1 MTFLSKSWVVMSQ
14 ARFEEWINERKI
26 SEVECLVADMSGT
39 ARGKILPPKKFLKG
53 IRSQGLRI
61 PEEVFTLTING
72 RFVSETNAVSDS
84 AIDIYMQPDIE
95 TIRFVPWYAE
105 PTAQVI
111 CDAFHL
117 DGEPVSIAP
126 RHVLRGVLQLYKDRG
141 WRPIVAPELEFYL
154 VKKNLDPDY
163 PLDAAV
169 GRSGRKEPGGQ
180 AYGIDAAND
189 FDPIVEDIYDFC
201 EGQELDVDT
210 LSHESGPAQLEINF
224 NHGDPLELA
233 DQVFLFKRTVRQ
245 AALKHDMYATF
256 MAKPHENEP
265 GSSMHIHQSVLDLK
279 SGKNVFAGRDG
290 KPSKLFL
297 NHIGGLQRYLA
308 GALPLF
314 APNVN
319 SYRRLVP
326 ESDAPTNVHWAIDNR
341 TVSLRVPASDPVNL
355 RIENRVPGADA
366 NPYLAFAASLAC
378 GYLGMIERIKPSDP
392 VEGSAYRYAQTLPI
406 SLDEALD
413 KLNYTKPL
421 KTVLG
426 EKFVEAY
433 RDVKYQEMQHFRKVI
448 SSWEREYLLLNV

>member
-1 MTFLSKSWVVMSQ
+1 MSH
-14 ARFEEWINERKI
+14 AKFEDFITSNRI

-53 IRSQGLRI
+53 QKSRGLRL
-61 PEEVFTLTING
+61 PEEVFMLTVNG
-72 RFVSETNAVSDS
+72 RYVQDTDTVSDA
-84 AIDIYMQPDIE
+84 AIDVYMEPDSD
-95 TIRFVPWYAE
+95 TSRMVPWYTE

-111 CDAFHL
+111 CDAYHL
-117 DGEPVSIAP
+117 NDDPVEIAP
-126 RHVLRGVLQLYKDRG
+126 RHVLKRVLQLYKDKG
-141 WRPIVAPELEFYL
+141 WRPVVAPELEFYL
-154 VKKNLDPDY
+154 VKRNPDSDY
-163 PLDAAV
+163 PLEAAV
-169 GRSGRKEPGGQ
+169 GRSGRKEAGGQ

-189 FDPIVEDIYDFC
+189 FDPIVEDIYDYC
-201 EGQELDVDT
+201 EAQELDVDT

-256 MAKPHENEP
+256 MAKPHANEP
-265 GSSMHIHQSVLDLK
+265 GSSMHIHQSVLDSR
-279 SGKNVFAGRDG
+279 SGKNIFADKDG
-290 KPSKLFL
+290 KPSKIFL

-308 GALPLF
+308 AALPLC

-341 TVSLRVPASDPVNL
+341 TVSLRVPASDAHNL
-355 RIENRVPGADA
+355 RVENRVPGADS

-378 GYLGMIERIKPSDP
+378 GYLGMTERIKPSEP
-392 VEGSAYRYAQTLPI
+392 VVGSAYRYAHTLPI
-406 SLDEALD
+406 NLEEGLD
-413 KLNYTKPL
+413 KLNYTKAL
-421 KTVLG
+421 KKVLG
-426 EKFVEAY
+426 EKFVRAY
-433 RDVKYQEMQHFRKVI
+433 QDVKFEEMQHFRRVI

>member
-1 MTFLSKSWVVMSQ
+1 MSQ
-14 ARFEEWINERKI
+14 AKFEEWISERKI

-53 IRSQGLRI
+53 NRTRGLRI

-72 RFVSETNAVSDS
+72 RYVSDTDAVSEAAV
-84 AIDIYMQPDIE
+84 DIYMQPDAE
-95 TIRFVPWYAE
+95 TIRFVPWYKE

-111 CDAFHL
+111 CDAYHL
-117 DGEPVSIAP
+117 NDDPVEIAP
-126 RHVLRGVLQLYKDRG
+126 RHVLKRVLQHYKDKG
-141 WRPIVAPELEFYL
+141 WRPVVAPELEFYL
-154 VKKNLDPDY
+154 VKRNLDPDY

-201 EGQELDVDT
+201 EAQELDVDT

-256 MAKPHENEP
+256 MAKPHQDEP
-265 GSSMHIHQSVLDLK
+265 GSSMHIHQSVMDMK
-279 SGKNVFAGRDG
+279 TGKNIFADRDG
-290 KPSKLFL
+290 KPSKIFL
-297 NHIGGLQRYLA
+297 NHIGGLQRYMA
-308 GALPLF
+308 AALPLC

-326 ESDAPTNVHWAIDNR
+326 DSDAPTNVHWAIDNR
-341 TVSLRVPASDPVNL
+341 TVSLRVPASDGANL
-355 RIENRVPGADA
+355 RVENRVSGADA

-378 GYLGMIERIKPSDP
+378 GFLGMTERIKPTDP
-392 VEGSAYRYAQTLPI
+392 VQGSAYRYAHTLPI

-413 KLNYTKPL
+413 KLNYTKSL
-421 KTVLG
+421 KMLLG
-426 EKFVEAY
+426 EKFVQAY
-433 RDVKYQEMQHFRKVI
+433 QDVKFEEMQHYRRVI

>member
-1 MTFLSKSWVVMSQ
+1 MSQ
-14 ARFEEWINERKI
+14 AKFEDFLATNKI

-53 IRSQGLRI
+53 NESSGLRV

-72 RFVSETNAVSDS
+72 RFVSDTDAVSDS
-84 AIDIYMQPDIE
+84 AIDIYMRPDVD
-95 TIRFVPWYAE
+95 TIRMVPWYTE

-117 DGEPVSIAP
+117 NDEPVTISP
-126 RHVLRGVLQLYKDRG
+126 RSVLKRVLQLYKDKG
-141 WRPIVAPELEFYL
+141 WKPIVAPELEFYL

-163 PLDAAV
+163 PLDPAV
-169 GRSGRKEPGGQ
+169 GRSGRKESGGQ

-189 FDPIVEDIYDFC
+189 FDPIVEDIYDWC
-201 EGQELDVDT
+201 EAQELDVDT
-210 LSHESGPAQLEINF
+210 LSHEAGPAQLEINF

-245 AALKHDMYATF
+245 AALKHDVYATF

-265 GSSMHIHQSVLDLK
+265 GSSMHIHQSVLDAK
-279 SGKNVFAGRDG
+279 TGSNVFAGRDG

-297 NHIGGLQRYLA
+297 NHIGGLQRYMA
-308 GALPLF
+308 ASLPLL

-341 TVSLRVPASDPVNL
+341 TVSLRVPSSDPANL
-355 RIENRVPGADA
+355 RVENRVAGADS

-378 GYLGMIERIKPSDP
+378 GYLGMIEKTKPTDP
-392 VEGSAYRYAQTLPI
+392 VTGSAYRYAHTLPI

-413 KLNYTKPL
+413 KLSYTKVL
-421 KTVLG
+421 RQILG
-426 EKFVEAY
+426 EKFCEAY
-433 RDVKYQEMQHFRKVI
+433 NDVKYQEMQHFRRTI
-448 SSWEREYLLLNV
+448 SSWEREFLLLNV

>member
-1 MTFLSKSWVVMSQ
+1 MSQ
-14 ARFEEWINERKI
+14 SRFEEWINTNKI

-39 ARGKILPPKKFLKG
+39 ARGKILPPKKFLSG
-53 IRSQGLRI
+53 NRSRGLRI

-72 RFVSETNAVSDS
+72 RFVSDTRAVSDS
-84 AIDIYMQPDIE
+84 AIDIYMQPDVD
-95 TIRFVPWYAE
+95 TIRFVPWYQE

-117 DGEPVSIAP
+117 NDDPVDISP
-126 RHVLRGVLQLYKDRG
+126 RHVLKRVLQLYKDKG
-141 WRPIVAPELEFYL
+141 WRPVVAPELEFYL
-154 VKKNLDPDY
+154 VKRNPDADY
-163 PLDAAV
+163 PLEAAI
-169 GRSGRKEPGGQ
+169 GRSGRREPGGQ

-189 FDPIVEDIYDFC
+189 FDPIVEDIYDYC
-201 EGQELDVDT
+201 EAQELDVDT

-224 NHGDPLELA
+224 NHGDPLDLA

-265 GSSMHIHQSVLDLK
+265 GSSMHIHQSVMDAK
-279 SGKNVFAGRDG
+279 TGKNIFAGRDG
-290 KPSKLFL
+290 KPSKIFL

-308 GALPLF
+308 AALPLM

-341 TVSLRVPASDPVNL
+341 TVSLRVPSSDPANL
-355 RIENRVPGADA
+355 RVENRVPGADS

-378 GYLGMIERIKPSDP
+378 GYLGMMERSKPSEP
-392 VEGSAYRYAQTLPI
+392 VQGSAYRYAHTLPI

-421 KTVLG
+421 KAVLG
-426 EKFVEAY
+426 ERFVEAY
-433 RDVKYQEMQHFRKVI
+433 GDVKYQEMQHFRRTI

>member
-1 MTFLSKSWVVMSQ
+1 MVFFHNKWFIMSQ
-14 ARFEEWINERKI
+14 ARFEEWIGEHKI

-53 IRSQGLRI
+53 HRSRGLRI

-84 AIDIYMQPDIE
+84 AIDIYMEPDIE

-117 DGEPVSIAP
+117 NDDPVDIAP
-126 RHVLRGVLQLYKDRG
+126 RHVLRRVLQLYKDKG
-141 WRPIVAPELEFYL
+141 WRPIIAPELEFYL

-201 EGQELDVDT
+201 EAQELDVDT

-279 SGKNVFAGRDG
+279 SGKNVFASRDG

-308 GALPLF
+308 AALPLF

-341 TVSLRVPASDPVNL
+341 TVSLRVPASDPANL
-355 RIENRVPGADA
+355 RVENRVPGADS

-378 GYLGMIERIKPSDP
+378 GYLGMTERIKPSDP

-413 KLNYTKPL
+413 KLNYTRPL
-421 KTVLG
+421 KTALG

-433 RDVKYQEMQHFRKVI
+433 RDVKYQEMQHYRKVI

>member
-1 MTFLSKSWVVMSQ
+1 MANTK
-14 ARFEEWINERKI
+14 FEEFITSKRITEI
-26 SEVECLVADMSGT
+26 ECLVADMSGT

-53 IRSQGLRI
+53 QKTRGLRI
-61 PEEVFTLTING
+61 PEEIFTLTING
-72 RFVSETNAVSDS
+72 RYVQETEAVSDS
-84 AIDIYMQPDIE
+84 AIDVYMDPDFDTTRI
-95 TIRFVPWYAE
+95 VPWYQE
-105 PTAQVI
+105 PTGQVI
-111 CDAFHL
+111 CDAYHL
-117 DGEPVSIAP
+117 NDEPVEIAP
-126 RHVLRGVLQLYKDRG
+126 RHVLKRVLALYKEKG
-141 WRPIVAPELEFYL
+141 WRPVVAPELEFYL

-163 PLDAAV
+163 PLEAAV

-189 FDPIVEDIYDFC
+189 FDPVVEDIYDYC
-201 EGQELDVDT
+201 EAQELDVDT

-265 GSSMHIHQSVLDLK
+265 GSAMHIHQSVMDVK
-279 SGKNVFAGRDG
+279 TGKNIFAGRDG

-297 NHIGGLQRYLA
+297 NHIGGLQRYMA
-308 GALPLF
+308 AALPLM

-341 TVSLRVPASDPVNL
+341 TVSLRVPSSDASNM

-366 NPYLAFAASLAC
+366 NPYLVMAATLAC
-378 GYLGMIERIKPSDP
+378 GYLGMVERIKPSDP
-392 VEGSAYRYAQTLPI
+392 VTGSAYRYAHTLPI
-406 SLDEALD
+406 NLDEALD
-413 KLNYTKPL
+413 KLNYTKSL
-421 KTVLG
+421 KKILG
-426 EKFVEAY
+426 EKFVEAFQ
-433 RDVKYQEMQHFRKVI
+433 DVKFEEMQHYRRVI
-448 SSWEREYLLLNV
+448 SSWEREFLLLNV

>member
-1 MTFLSKSWVVMSQ
+1 MSQ
-14 ARFEEWINERKI
+14 ARFEEWLGEHKI
-26 SEVECLVADMSGT
+26 SEVECLVADMNGT

-53 IRSQGLRI
+53 NRSRGLRV

-72 RFVSETNAVSDS
+72 RYTQETKAVSDS
-84 AIDIYMQPDIE
+84 AIDIYLQPDVD
-95 TIRFVPWYAE
+95 TIRYVPWYRE

-111 CDAFHL
+111 CDAYHL
-117 DGEPVSIAP
+117 DDRPVDISP
-126 RHVLRGVLQLYKDRG
+126 RHVLRRILDAYKERG
-141 WRPIVAPELEFYL
+141 WRPVVAPELEFYL

-189 FDPIVEDIYDFC
+189 FDPIVEDIYDYC
-201 EGQELDVDT
+201 EAQELDVDT

-265 GSSMHIHQSVLDLK
+265 GSSMHIHQSVLDAK
-279 SGKNVFAGRDG
+279 TGKNVFAGRDG
-290 KPSKLFL
+290 KPSKAFL
-297 NHIGGLQRYLA
+297 NHIGGLQKYMA
-308 GALPLF
+308 GALALC

-341 TVSLRVPASDPVNL
+341 TVSLRVPSSDPANL
-355 RIENRVPGADA
+355 RVENRVPGADA

-378 GYLGMIERIKPSDP
+378 GYLGMIEGLKPTEP
-392 VEGSAYRYAQTLPI
+392 ITGSAYDLPFSLPMTLA
-406 SLDEALD
+406 DALA
-413 KLNYTKPL
+413 LLRGCKPL
-421 KTVLG
+421 VELFG
-426 EKFVEAY
+426 DRFVAAY
-433 RDVKYQEMQHFRKVI
+433 GAVKENEYETFSRVI
-448 SSWEREYLLLNV
+448 SSWEREHLLLNV

>member
-1 MTFLSKSWVVMSQ
+1 MSHPK
-14 ARFEEWINERKI
+14 FEEYITGNRI

-53 IRSQGLRI
+53 QRNRGLRI
-61 PEEVFTLTING
+61 PEEIFTLTING
-72 RFVSETNAVSDS
+72 RYVQDTQAVSDS
-84 AIDIYMQPDIE
+84 AIDVYMEPDVD
-95 TIRFVPWYAE
+95 TVRMVPWYTE

-111 CDAFHL
+111 CDVFHL
-117 DGEPVSIAP
+117 NDEPVSISP
-126 RHVLRGVLQLYKDRG
+126 RHVLRRVLQLYKDKG
-141 WRPIVAPELEFYL
+141 WRPVVAPELEFYL
-154 VKKNLDPDY
+154 VKRNPDADY
-163 PLDAAV
+163 PLEAAV

-189 FDPIVEDIYDFC
+189 FDPIVEDIYDYC
-201 EGQELDVDT
+201 EAQELDVDT

-256 MAKPHENEP
+256 MAKPHANEP
-265 GSSMHIHQSVLDLK
+265 GSSMHIHQSVLDYRTGK
-279 SGKNVFAGRDG
+279 NIFSGKDG
-290 KPSKLFL
+290 KPSKYFL

-308 GALPLF
+308 AALPLC

-326 ESDAPTNVHWAIDNR
+326 DSDAPTNVHWGVDNR
-341 TVSLRVPASDPVNL
+341 TVSLRVPSSDPANL
-355 RIENRVPGADA
+355 RLENRVPGADA

-392 VEGSAYRYAQTLPI
+392 VEGSAYRYAHTLPI
-406 SLDEALD
+406 NLDEALD
-413 KLNYTKPL
+413 KLNYTKAL
-421 KTVLG
+421 KQVLG

-433 RDVKYQEMQHFRKVI
+433 QDVKFEEMQHFRRVI

>member
-1 MTFLSKSWVVMSQ
+1 MSQ
-14 ARFEEWINERKI
+14 SRFEEWIGQNKI

-39 ARGKILPPKKFLKG
+39 ARGKILPPKKFLQGNKS
-53 IRSQGLRI
+53 RGLRI

-72 RFVSETNAVSDS
+72 RYTTDTKAVSDS
-84 AIDIYMQPDIE
+84 AIDIYMQGDPD
-95 TIRFVPWYAE
+95 TIRFVPWYTE

-117 DGEPVSIAP
+117 SGEPVAISP
-126 RHVLRGVLQLYKDRG
+126 RHVLKRVLQLYKDKG
-141 WRPIVAPELEFYL
+141 WKPIIAPELEFYL

-201 EGQELDVDT
+201 EVQELDVDT

-279 SGKNVFAGRDG
+279 TGKNVFAGKNGTHSR
-290 KPSKLFL
+290 LFL

-308 GALPLF
+308 AALPLM

-341 TVSLRVPASDPVNL
+341 TVSLRVPSSDPMNL
-355 RIENRVPGADA
+355 RVENRVPGADA
-366 NPYLAFAASLAC
+366 NPYLVFAASLAC

-392 VEGSAYRYAQTLPI
+392 VEGSAYRYAHTLPI

-413 KLNYTKPL
+413 KLNYTKPI
-421 KTVLG
+421 KAVLG
-426 EKFVEAY
+426 DLFVEAY
-433 RDVKYQEMQHFRKVI
+433 NDVKLQEMQHYRKVI

>member
-1 MTFLSKSWVVMSQ
+1 MSQ
-14 ARFEEWINERKI
+14 ARFEEWINENKI

-53 IRSQGLRI
+53 TRSRGLRV

-84 AIDIYMQPDIE
+84 AIDIYMEPDVD
-95 TIRFVPWYAE
+95 TIRFVPWYTE

-117 DGEPVSIAP
+117 NDEPVDISP
-126 RHVLRGVLQLYKDRG
+126 RHVLKRVLQLYKDKG
-141 WRPIVAPELEFYL
+141 WKPIVAPELEFYL

-201 EGQELDVDT
+201 EAQELDVDT

-265 GSSMHIHQSVLDLK
+265 GSSMHIHQSVLNLK
-279 SGKNVFAGRDG
+279 TGKNVFAGKDG

-308 GALPLF
+308 AALPLF

-341 TVSLRVPASDPVNL
+341 TVSLRVPSSDSANL
-355 RIENRVPGADA
+355 RVENRVPGADS

-378 GYLGMIERIKPSDP
+378 GYLGMTERIKPTDP
-392 VEGSAYRYAQTLPI
+392 VQGSAYRYAHTLPI
-406 SLDEALD
+406 SLDDALD

-421 KTVLG
+421 KLVLG

-433 RDVKYQEMQHFRKVI
+433 NDVKLQEMQHYRKVI

>member
-1 MTFLSKSWVVMSQ
+1 MQGVMSQ
-14 ARFEEWINERKI
+14 TRFEDFISENKI

-39 ARGKILPPKKFLKG
+39 ARGKILSPKKFLKG
-53 IRSQGLRI
+53 NKSKGLRV

-72 RFVSETNAVSDS
+72 RFVSDTDAVSDS
-84 AIDIYMQPDIE
+84 AIDIYMQPDVD
-95 TIRFVPWYAE
+95 TIRFVPWYSE

-111 CDAFHL
+111 CDAYHL
-117 DGEPVSIAP
+117 NDEPVTISP
-126 RHVLRGVLQLYKDRG
+126 RHVLKRVLQLYKDKG
-141 WRPIVAPELEFYL
+141 WKPIVAPELEFYL
-154 VKKNLDPDY
+154 VKKNIDPDY
-163 PLDAAV
+163 PLEAAV
-169 GRSGRKEPGGQ
+169 GRSGRKESGGQ

-189 FDPIVEDIYDFC
+189 FDPIVEDIYDWC
-201 EGQELDVDT
+201 EAQELDVDT
-210 LSHESGPAQLEINF
+210 LSHEAGPAQLEINF

-245 AALKHDMYATF
+245 AALKHDVYATF

-279 SGKNVFAGRDG
+279 TGRSVFAGRDG

-297 NHIGGLQRYLA
+297 HHIGGLQRYLA
-308 GALPLF
+308 AALPLL

-341 TVSLRVPASDPVNL
+341 TVSLRVPSSDAANL
-355 RIENRVPGADA
+355 RVENRVAGADS

-378 GYLGMIERIKPSDP
+378 GYLGMVERTKASEP
-392 VEGSAYRYAQTLPI
+392 VTGSAYRYAHTLPI

-413 KLNYTKPL
+413 KLSYTKPL
-421 KTVLG
+421 KQVLG
-426 EKFVEAY
+426 EQFVEAY
-433 RDVKYQEMQHFRKVI
+433 GDVKYQEMQHYRRVI

>member
-1 MTFLSKSWVVMSQ
+1 MSQ
-14 ARFEEWINERKI
+14 SKFETYLSDNKI

-53 IRSQGLRI
+53 NESKGLRV

-72 RFVSETNAVSDS
+72 RFVSDTDAVSDS
-84 AIDIYMQPDIE
+84 AIDIYMRPDPD
-95 TIRFVPWYAE
+95 TIRMVPWYSE

-117 DGEPVSIAP
+117 NDEPVTISP
-126 RHVLRGVLQLYKDRG
+126 RSVLKRVLQLYKDKG
-141 WRPIVAPELEFYL
+141 WKPIVAPELEFYL

-163 PLDAAV
+163 PLDPAV
-169 GRSGRKEPGGQ
+169 GRSGRKESGGQ

-189 FDPIVEDIYDFC
+189 FDPIVEDIYDWC
-201 EGQELDVDT
+201 EAQELDVDT
-210 LSHESGPAQLEINF
+210 LSHEAGPAQLEINF

-245 AALKHDMYATF
+245 AALKHDVYATF

-265 GSSMHIHQSVLDLK
+265 GSSMHIHQSVLDAK
-279 SGKNVFAGRDG
+279 TGRTVFAGRDG
-290 KPSKLFL
+290 SHSKLFL
-297 NHIGGLQRYLA
+297 NHIGGLQRYMA
-308 GALPLF
+308 AALPLL

-341 TVSLRVPASDPVNL
+341 TVSLRVPSSDPSNL
-355 RIENRVPGADA
+355 RVENRVAGADS

-378 GYLGMIERIKPSDP
+378 GYLGMIEKTKPTEP
-392 VEGSAYRYAQTLPI
+392 VTGSAYRYAHTLPI
-406 SLDEALD
+406 SLDDALD
-413 KLNYTKPL
+413 KLSYTKVL
-421 KTVLG
+421 RQILG
-426 EKFVEAY
+426 EQFCEAY
-433 RDVKYQEMQHFRKVI
+433 NDVKYQEMQHFRRTI

>member
-1 MTFLSKSWVVMSQ
+1 
-14 ARFEEWINERKI
+14 
-26 SEVECLVADMSGT
+26 
-39 ARGKILPPKKFLKG
+39 LPPKKFLKG
-53 IRSQGLRI
+53 QRSRGLRI

-72 RFVSETNAVSDS
+72 RYVQDTNAVSDS
-84 AIDIYMQPDIE
+84 AVDVYLEPDADSS
-95 TIRFVPWYAE
+95 RMVPWYQE

-117 DGEPVSIAP
+117 NDDPVEIAP
-126 RHVLRGVLQLYKDRG
+126 RHVLRRVLQLYKDKG
-141 WRPIVAPELEFYL
+141 WRPVIAPELEFYL
-154 VKKNLDPDY
+154 VKRNLDPDY
-163 PLDAAV
+163 PLESAV

-189 FDPIVEDIYDFC
+189 FDPIVEDIYDYC
-201 EGQELDVDT
+201 EAQELDVDT

-224 NHGDPLELA
+224 NHGDPMDLA

-256 MAKPHENEP
+256 MAKPHANEP
-265 GSSMHIHQSVLDLK
+265 GSSMHIHQSVLDMRT
-279 SGKNVFAGRDG
+279 GKNIFAAKDG
-290 KPSKLFL
+290 KPSKFFL

-308 GALPLF
+308 AALPLL

-326 ESDAPTNVHWAIDNR
+326 DSDAPTNVHWAIDNR
-341 TVSLRVPASDPVNL
+341 TVSLRVPSSDATNL
-355 RIENRVPGADA
+355 RVENRVPGADA

-378 GYLGMIERIKPSDP
+378 GYLGMTERIKPSDP
-392 VEGSAYRYAQTLPI
+392 VQGSAYRYAHTLPI
-406 SLDEALD
+406 NLEEALD
-413 KLNYTKPL
+413 KLNYTKSF
-421 KTVLG
+421 KQVLG

-433 RDVKYQEMQHFRKVI
+433 QDVKFEEMQHFRRVI

>member
-1 MTFLSKSWVVMSQ
+1 MSQ
-14 ARFEEWINERKI
+14 VKFEEYITSNRI

-39 ARGKILPPKKFLKG
+39 ARGKILPPKKFLSGHK
-53 IRSQGLRI
+53 SKGLRV

-72 RFVSETNAVSDS
+72 RFVSDTNAVSDS
-84 AIDIYMQPDIE
+84 AIDIYMQPDVD
-95 TIRFVPWYAE
+95 TIRSVPWYTE

-117 DGEPVSIAP
+117 DHKPVVISP
-126 RHVLRGVLQLYKDRG
+126 RHVLRRVLQLYKDKG
-141 WRPIVAPELEFYL
+141 WKPIVAPELEFYL
-154 VKKNLDPDY
+154 VKKSADPDY
-163 PLDAAV
+163 PLEAAI
-169 GRSGRKEPGGQ
+169 GRSGRKESGGQ

-189 FDPIVEDIYDFC
+189 FDPIVEDIYDWC
-201 EGQELDVDT
+201 EAQELDVDT
-210 LSHESGPAQLEINF
+210 LSHEAGPAQLEINF

-245 AALKHDMYATF
+245 AALKHDVYATF

-265 GSSMHIHQSVLDLK
+265 GSSMHIHQSVIDIK
-279 SGKNVFAGRDG
+279 TGKNIFTGNDG
-290 KPSKLFL
+290 QQTKLFL

-308 GALPLF
+308 AALPLL

-326 ESDAPTNVHWAIDNR
+326 ESDAPTNVHWAVDNR
-341 TVSLRVPASDPVNL
+341 TVSLRVPASDPANL
-355 RIENRVPGADA
+355 RIENRVGGADS

-378 GYLGMIERIKPSDP
+378 GYLGMVEKIKPSEP
-392 VEGSAYRYAQTLPI
+392 VTGSAYRYAHTLPI

-421 KTVLG
+421 KQVLG
-426 EKFVEAY
+426 EQFVQAY
-433 RDVKYQEMQHFRKVI
+433 QDVKYQEMQHYRRVI
-448 SSWEREYLLLNV
+448 SSWEREFLLLNV

>member
-1 MTFLSKSWVVMSQ
+1 MSQ

-53 IRSQGLRI
+53 HRSQGLRI

-117 DGEPVSIAP
+117 NDEPVEIAP
-126 RHVLRGVLQLYKDRG
+126 RHVLRRVLQLYKDKG

-189 FDPIVEDIYDFC
+189 FDPVVEDMTI
-201 EGQELDVDT
+201 
-210 LSHESGPAQLEINF
+210 SARP
-224 NHGDPLELA
+224 
-233 DQVFLFKRTVRQ
+233 R
-245 AALKHDMYATF
+245 
-256 MAKPHENEP
+256 
-265 GSSMHIHQSVLDLK
+265 
-279 SGKNVFAGRDG
+279 
-290 KPSKLFL
+290 
-297 NHIGGLQRYLA
+297 
-308 GALPLF
+308 
-314 APNVN
+314 N
-319 SYRRLVP
+319 STSIR
-326 ESDAPTNVHWAIDNR
+326 
-341 TVSLRVPASDPVNL
+341 
-355 RIENRVPGADA
+355 
-366 NPYLAFAASLAC
+366 
-378 GYLGMIERIKPSDP
+378 
-392 VEGSAYRYAQTLPI
+392 
-406 SLDEALD
+406 
-413 KLNYTKPL
+413 
-421 KTVLG
+421 
-426 EKFVEAY
+426 
-433 RDVKYQEMQHFRKVI
+433 
-448 SSWEREYLLLNV
+448 

>member
-1 MTFLSKSWVVMSQ
+1 MSQ
-14 ARFEEWINERKI
+14 ARFEEWIGERKI

-53 IRSQGLRI
+53 HRSRGLRI

-84 AIDIYMQPDIE
+84 AIDIYMEPDIE

-117 DGEPVSIAP
+117 NDEPVDIAP
-126 RHVLRGVLQLYKDRG
+126 RHVLRRVLQLYKDRG
-141 WRPIVAPELEFYL
+141 WRPIIAPELEFYL

-189 FDPIVEDIYDFC
+189 FDPIVEDIYDYC
-201 EGQELDVDT
+201 EAQELDVDT

-265 GSSMHIHQSVLDLK
+265 GSSMHIHQSVMDLK

-308 GALPLF
+308 AALPLF

-341 TVSLRVPASDPVNL
+341 TVSLRVPASDPANL
-355 RIENRVPGADA
+355 RLENRVPGADA

-421 KTVLG
+421 KTALG

-433 RDVKYQEMQHFRKVI
+433 RDVKYQEMQHYRKVI

>member
-1 MTFLSKSWVVMSQ
+1 MSHPK
-14 ARFEEWINERKI
+14 FEEYVTANRI

-53 IRSQGLRI
+53 QRNRGLRI
-61 PEEVFTLTING
+61 PEEIFTLTING
-72 RFVSETNAVSDS
+72 RYVQDTEAVSDS
-84 AIDIYMQPDIE
+84 AIDIYMEPDVD
-95 TIRFVPWYAE
+95 TVRMVPWYTE

-117 DGEPVSIAP
+117 NDDPVLISP
-126 RHVLRGVLQLYKDRG
+126 RHVLKRVLQLYKDKG
-141 WRPIVAPELEFYL
+141 WRPIIAPELEFYL
-154 VKKNLDPDY
+154 VKRNPDSDY
-163 PLDAAV
+163 PLEAAV

-189 FDPIVEDIYDFC
+189 FDPIVEDIYDYC
-201 EGQELDVDT
+201 EVQELDVDT

-256 MAKPHENEP
+256 MAKPHANEP
-265 GSSMHIHQSVLDLK
+265 GSSMHIHQSVLDAR
-279 SGKNVFAGRDG
+279 SGRNIFAGKDG

-308 GALPLF
+308 AALPLC

-319 SYRRLVP
+319 SFRRLVP
-326 ESDAPTNVHWAIDNR
+326 ESDAPTNVHWGIDNR
-341 TVSLRVPASDPVNL
+341 TVSLRVPSSDASNL
-355 RIENRVPGADA
+355 RVENRVPGADA

-378 GYLGMIERIKPSDP
+378 GYLGMTEKIKPSEP
-392 VEGSAYRYAQTLPI
+392 VVGSAYRYAHTLPI
-406 SLDEALD
+406 NLEEALD

-421 KTVLG
+421 KQVLG

-433 RDVKYQEMQHFRKVI
+433 QDVKYEEMQHFRRVI

>member
-1 MTFLSKSWVVMSQ
+1 MNQAKFEDYLESK
-14 ARFEEWINERKI
+14 KI

-53 IRSQGLRI
+53 NKSKGLRV

-72 RFVSETNAVSDS
+72 RFVSDTEAVSDS
-84 AIDIYMQPDIE
+84 AIDIYMQPDVD
-95 TIRFVPWYAE
+95 TIRIVPWYTE

-117 DGEPVSIAP
+117 NDDPVTISP
-126 RHVLRGVLQLYKDRG
+126 RSVLRRVLELYKDKG
-141 WRPIVAPELEFYL
+141 WRPVIAPELEFYL
-154 VKKNLDPDY
+154 VKKNIDPDY

-169 GRSGRKEPGGQ
+169 GRSGRKESGGQ

-189 FDPIVEDIYDFC
+189 FDPIVEDIYDWC
-201 EGQELDVDT
+201 EAQELDVDT
-210 LSHESGPAQLEINF
+210 LSHEAGPAQLEINF

-245 AALKHDMYATF
+245 AALKHDVYATF

-265 GSSMHIHQSVLDLK
+265 GSSMHIHQSVVDAK
-279 SGKNVFAGRDG
+279 TGRSIFAGKDG

-297 NHIGGLQRYLA
+297 NHIGGMQRYMA
-308 GALPLF
+308 ATLPLL

-341 TVSLRVPASDPVNL
+341 TVSLRVPSSDPANL
-355 RIENRVPGADA
+355 RVENRVAGADA
-366 NPYLAFAASLAC
+366 NPYLAFAASLAA
-378 GYLGMIERIKPSDP
+378 GYLGMVEKVKPSDP
-392 VEGSAYRYAQTLPI
+392 VTGSAYRYAHTLPI

-413 KLNYTKPL
+413 KLSYTKTL
-421 KTVLG
+421 RQTLG
-426 EKFVEAY
+426 EQFCEAY
-433 RDVKYQEMQHFRKVI
+433 IDVKFSEMQHFRRTI
-448 SSWEREYLLLNV
+448 SSWEREFLLLNV

>member
-1 MTFLSKSWVVMSQ
+1 MTFSSKSWVIMSQ

-279 SGKNVFAGRDG
+279 TGKNVFAGRDG

-341 TVSLRVPASDPVNL
+341 TVSLRVPASEPANL
-355 RIENRVPGADA
+355 RVENRVPGADA

-392 VEGSAYRYAQTLPI
+392 VQGSAYRYAQTLPI

-421 KTVLG
+421 KTALG

>member
-1 MTFLSKSWVVMSQ
+1 MSQ
-14 ARFEEWINERKI
+14 SKFEDYLAENKI

-53 IRSQGLRI
+53 NESKGLRV

-72 RFVSETNAVSDS
+72 RFVSDTDAVSDS
-84 AIDIYMQPDIE
+84 AIDIYMRPDAD
-95 TIRFVPWYAE
+95 TIRMVPWYSE

-117 DGEPVSIAP
+117 NDEPVTISP
-126 RHVLRGVLQLYKDRG
+126 RSVLKRVLELYKEKG
-141 WRPIVAPELEFYL
+141 WKPIVAPELEFYL
-154 VKKNLDPDY
+154 VKKNIDPDY
-163 PLDAAV
+163 PLDPAV
-169 GRSGRKEPGGQ
+169 GRSGRKESGGQ

-189 FDPIVEDIYDFC
+189 FDPIVEDIYDWC
-201 EGQELDVDT
+201 EAQELDVDT
-210 LSHESGPAQLEINF
+210 LSHEAGPAQLEINF

-245 AALKHDMYATF
+245 AALKHDVYATF

-265 GSSMHIHQSVLDLK
+265 GSSMHIHQSVLDAK
-279 SGKNVFAGRDG
+279 TGSNVFAGRDG

-297 NHIGGLQRYLA
+297 NHIGGLQRYMA
-308 GALPLF
+308 ASLPLL

-341 TVSLRVPASDPVNL
+341 TVSLRVPSSDSANL
-355 RIENRVPGADA
+355 RVENRVAGADS

-378 GYLGMIERIKPSDP
+378 GYLGMIEKTKPTEP
-392 VEGSAYRYAQTLPI
+392 VTGSAYRYAHTLPI
-406 SLDEALD
+406 SLDDALD
-413 KLNYTKPL
+413 KLSYTKVL
-421 KTVLG
+421 RQVLG
-426 EKFVEAY
+426 EKFCEAY
-433 RDVKYQEMQHFRKVI
+433 NDVKYQEMQHFRRTI